1 METFA
6 EYISQP
12 WIYQTLTLTYV
23 LSVITVIAVILG
35 ENRNPLK
42 SLAWVTVL
50 ILLPAVGLVLYFF
63 FGRSVKNKRMIS
75 RRNKRKLRRRERF
88 APARKA
94 METLPEPS
102 HSIARLATGLTGS
115 VFYTDNNL
123 EFFSDG
129 PTKFAALKADLMSA
143 RSSILLQ
150 YYIFEDDR
158 IGNEIA
164 EILIAKAREGVK
176 VRVIYDHV
184 GSLKVSRK
192 FFRRMTEAGVQVFPF
207 FRVTFPILSSR
218 INWRNHRK
226 LTVIDGRIGYIGG
239 MNIAD
244 RYVDGGKN
252 FDLWRDLHARLTGPA
267 VMSLAHSFAVDW
279 NFMGNDLIPEEPAD
293 VSVAGSGAG
302 VQTITSGPMSHWN
315 NVAHVFLRAIGS
327 ARERV
332 FIQTPYFLPTESLI
346 KALQSAAL
354 SGVDVRVMIP
364 RRSDSRL
371 LVLAS
376 RSYVSECLRAGIKFY
391 FFEPGMLHSK
401 LLIVDHDFASMGSTN
416 FDFRSFEHNFEA
428 NLLIY
433 SSKANAE
440 LTEIFKAD
448 LRESTRVLPAEWKKR
463 SRSQRAIESVVRLL
477 SPIL

>member
-1 METFA
+1 M
-6 EYISQP
+6 
-12 WIYQTLTLTYV
+12 LTYM
-23 LSVITVIAVILG
+23 LSVITVIVVILG

-63 FGRSVKNKRMIS
+63 FGRNVKNKRMIS

-94 METLPEPS
+94 METLPEPFC
-102 HSIARLATGLTGS
+102 SIARLATGITGS
-115 VFYTDNNL
+115 VLYTENKL

-129 PTKFAALKADLMSA
+129 TTKFHALTRDLISA
-143 RSSILLQ
+143 RRSILLQ

-158 IGNEIA
+158 IGSEIA
-164 EILIAKAREGVK
+164 EILIAKARQGVK

-184 GSLKVSRK
+184 GSLSVSRK
-192 FFRRMTEAGVQVFPF
+192 FFRRMTEAGVEVYPF
-207 FRVTFPILSSR
+207 FRVAFPMLSSR

-226 LTVIDGRIGYIGG
+226 LTVIDGNVGYIGG

-252 FDLWRDLHARLTGPA
+252 FTLWRDLHARLTGPA

-279 NFMGNDLIPEEPAD
+279 NFMGNDLIPEEPMPEA
-293 VSVAGSGAG
+293 SEPAEAL

-315 NVAHVFLRAIGS
+315 NIAHVFHRAISS

-332 FIQTPYFLPTESLI
+332 FIQTPYFLPTESLL

-354 SGVDVRVMIP
+354 SGVDVRIMIP
-364 RRSDSRL
+364 RHSDSL
-371 LVLAS
+371 LLIHAS

-401 LLIVDHDFASMGSTN
+401 LLIIDHDFASMGSTN

-433 SSKANAE
+433 SPKANAE
-440 LTEIFKAD
+440 LTEIFMAD
-448 LRESTRVLPAEWKKR
+448 LKQSTRVVPAEWKKR
-463 SRSQRAIESVVRLL
+463 SRVHRAIESVVRLL